1 MSANLT
7 QGNCLC
13 GKVSISVES
22 IDINLGACHCSTCQK
37 WGGGPLLALDCKDKV
52 NFSGEENIKRYE
64 SSEWAE
70 RGFCSQCGT
79 HLFYRLKDNN
89 QHIMPAALFDQLEN
103 INFDHQIFIDEKPD
117 FYDFSNKTKM
127 MTGQEVFEQFAP

>member
-1 MSANLT
+1 MSAHIT
-7 QGNCLC
+7 QGHCLC

-79 HLFYRLKDNN
+79 HLFYRLKDYN